1 MDKTQPHIPIKLPP
15 KDIDWKRLIPFIGKV
30 HAAIARY
37 DGLLQSLINPAV
49 LLSPLTT
56 KEAVL
61 SSRIEGTQ
69 ASLEEVLEVEAGLD
83 KEKPESI
90 KQDIQEIINY
100 RKALLLAEEALAHRS
115 ITLHFIKQIHAI
127 LMESVRG
134 KNKNPGEFRKEQN
147 WIGIR
152 GTPMEQARFI
162 PPNPMLVDEFMED
175 LVKFIQTDFAD
186 PIVQLAI
193 VHAQFEIIHP
203 FRDGNGRIGRLLIPL
218 FLYSKKILSRPM
230 FYISEYLESH
240 RKEYYDQ
247 LFFVTE
253 KNDWQGWIEFF
264 INAAIEQA
272 EINYQ
277 KAKDIVNLYEKLK
290 PQFIEKTHSQ
300 FAIPLLDAF
309 FEKPILD
316 STMALKIAH
325 IPNRVTG
332 NALLKKLDAQ
342 HLITLLKAGQGRKPN
357 IYALANLINIIE
369 GKKIL

>member
-1 MDKTQPHIPIKLPP
+1 MSEKKPYIPIKLPP
-15 KDIDWKRLIPFIGKV
+15 ENINWKKLIPSIGKA

-69 ASLEEVLEVEAGLD
+69 ASLEEVLEVEAGLEKD
-83 KEKPESI
+83 KPESI

-100 RKALLLAEEALAHRS
+100 RKALLLAEKELAHRS
-115 ITLHFIKQIHAI
+115 ITLNFIKQIHQI

-134 KNKNPGEFRKEQN
+134 KDKNPGEFRKDQN
-147 WIGIR
+147 WIGIP
-152 GTPMEQARFI
+152 GTPMDQARFI
-162 PPNPMLVDEFMED
+162 PPNPMLLDEFMED
-175 LVKFIQTDFAD
+175 LVKFIQADFDD
-186 PIVQLAI
+186 PVVQLAI

-240 RKEYYDQ
+240 RHEYYDK
-247 LFFVTE
+247 LLFVTE
-253 KNDWQGWIEFF
+253 ENDWQSWIEFF
-264 INAAIEQA
+264 INATIEQA

-277 KAKDIVNLYEKLK
+277 KAKNVVNLYEKLK
-290 PQFIEKTHSQ
+290 PQFIKKTHSQ

-316 STMALKIAH
+316 SKTALKLAQ
-325 IPNRVTG
+325 IPNRITG
-332 NALLKKLDAQ
+332 NALLKKLENQ
-342 HLITLLKAGQGRKPN
+342 KLIVLLKPGQGRKPN
-357 IYALANLINIIE
+357 IYVLLDLINIIE
-369 GKKIL
+369 GKKVF